1 MSKVCRLHLA
11 AWLKQELTQV
21 LYESL
26 SCPHTGSYSGQL
38 KCWQTVKKN
47 FVFVLLLLYLFLYT
61 YGPEGRHM
69 SEEWLFCPLQEAK
82 ACKSGGHQW
91 GPEGHVRP
99 DIIGRTAS
107 AKLTQNHWCRLGL
120 FQWLDQSQVMCLT
133 ALHECACVSW
143 AAQYTS
149 WLLIELTQKAVVFSF
164 LLLSVLVCWLAAA
177 NHLISIPCG
186 AFCRNPVTGRDTG
199 VTGGFA
205 TSCGT
210 SLALTGN
217 VSISITFISGSL
229 TAVLDTLGMHCLCV
243 WVIWM
248 MSSVL
253 YSVTY
258 VWWKHVCNAA
268 DENLLHAWL
277 LRLCSHMTLCC
288 HISHDCCI

>member
-1 MSKVCRLHLA
+1 MGSWGACQ
-11 AWLKQELTQV
+11 AWHHWTNCFCQTHT
-21 LYESL
+21 ESL
-26 SCPHTGSYSGQL
+26 MSAWAFSVTWPISGDVPHCTAWVCLRLLSSPVYILTSHWIDTKSCSLFLSIALCTCLLTGS
-38 KCWQTVKKN
+38 
-47 FVFVLLLLYLFLYT
+47 
-61 YGPEGRHM
+61 
-69 SEEWLFCPLQEAK
+69 
-82 ACKSGGHQW
+82 CKS
-91 GPEGHVRP
+91 P
-99 DIIGRTAS
+99 D
-107 AKLTQNHWCRLGL
+107 
-120 FQWLDQSQVMCLT
+120 
-133 ALHECACVSW
+133 
-143 AAQYTS
+143 
-149 WLLIELTQKAVVFSF
+149 
-164 LLLSVLVCWLAAA
+164 
-177 NHLISIPCG
+177 SIPCG